1 MKKILIIQLL
11 LCLCLSASAQKA
23 LFNKYSDAKGVTS
36 VYISKAML
44 SLAGNFKAGK
54 SDISKIAS
62 RLDHLQILTFERP
75 SMIRTVRKEAVE
87 AFRKEGFEQ
96 IMQVKDD
103 GDNVTIYLKT
113 HKNKKNEFVLFN
125 VGEDEL
131 EIINV
136 LGNVTLK
143 EIKELTE

>member
-1 MKKILIIQLL
+1 MKKIIIMQFL

-23 LFNKYSDAKGVTS
+23 LFDKYSDAKGVSS

-44 SLAGNFKAGK
+44 GMAAGLKAGK
-54 SDISKIAS
+54 SDIGKIAS

-103 GDNVTIYLKT
+103 GDNVTIYMKT

-125 VGEDEL
+125 VGDDEL

-143 EIKELTE
+143 EIKGLTE

>member
-11 LCLCLSASAQKA
+11 LCLCLPVSAQKA
-23 LFNKYSDAKGVTS
+23 LFNKYSDPKRVTS
-36 VYISKAML
+36 VYISKTML

-143 EIKELTE
+143 EIKGLTE

>member
-1 MKKILIIQLL
+1 MKKIIIMQFL

-23 LFNKYSDAKGVTS
+23 LFDKYSDAKGVSS

-44 SLAGNFKAGK
+44 GMAAGLKAGK
-54 SDISKIAS
+54 SDIGKIAS

-125 VGEDEL
+125 VSEDEL

-143 EIKELTE
+143 EIKGLTE

>member
-23 LFNKYSDAKGVTS
+23 LFNKYCDAKGVTS

-44 SLAGNFKAGK
+44 GMAAGLKAGK

-125 VGEDEL
+125 VSEDEL

-143 EIKELTE
+143 EIKGLTE

>member
-44 SLAGNFKAGK
+44 GMAAGLKAGK
-54 SDISKIAS
+54 SDISKIAG

-87 AFRKEGFEQ
+87 ALIACMQEFE
-96 IMQVKDD
+96 K
-103 GDNVTIYLKT
+103 LKT
-113 HKNKKNEFVLFN
+113 E
-125 VGEDEL
+125 
-131 EIINV
+131 
-136 LGNVTLK
+136 
-143 EIKELTE
+143 

>member
-1 MKKILIIQLL
+1 
-11 LCLCLSASAQKA
+11 
-23 LFNKYSDAKGVTS
+23 
-36 VYISKAML
+36 ML

-54 SDISKIAS
+54 IDISKIAS

-143 EIKELTE
+143 EIKGLTE

>member
-11 LCLCLSASAQKA
+11 LCLCLSVSAQNA
-23 LFNKYSDAKGVTS
+23 LFNKYRDAKVVTS
-36 VYISKAML
+36 VYISKTML

-143 EIKELTE
+143 EIKGLTE